1 MSSTLNIGITGLKAA
16 QIGITTTTHNISN
29 AATPGYSRQESIQSN
44 RQPLATGVGFI
55 GQGVEVNTVRRIYSD
70 FLINQVMG
78 AQAASSH
85 LDTQYSHITRLNNL
99 LADATAGLSPVLQDF
114 FNGIHDVANNP
125 ADPAA
130 RQAMLSASS
139 TLVSRYH
146 SLDANLNGIR
156 SEVESEIQTSVEAIN
171 SYVLQIA
178 RLNDQIA
185 TSESVSDG
193 HEANDL
199 RDQRDLLLTDLNKEI
214 KTTVVRMADGG
225 INVYAINGQA
235 LVLGNQSAQLSAQP
249 SASDNTRTSVA
260 YAMSGVT
267 QPLRESDITGGRLGG
282 LVAFRSET
290 LDTAQNTLGRMA
302 IGLALS
308 FNEQHRLGQDLAGN
322 PGGDYFSLASPVASP
337 GAGNTGNA
345 EIAAAFVDAGALT
358 TSDYQ
363 IAYDGANYTIT
374 RLGDGAAQT
383 AAALPA
389 IVDGLQ
395 ISLTS
400 GMIAAGDRFLLR
412 PARNGASGIGL
423 AMSDP
428 AEIAAAAPIRTGAAS
443 GNTGTATIS
452 PGAVDSSYPASPLA
466 GPVTL
471 TFNSATGMLSGFPAA
486 STVTVDN
493 HGTLATYAPGAPVPY
508 AAGAKISFDGM
519 TFSLSGAPAN
529 DDQFA
534 VQPNTG
540 GIGDNRNALL
550 LAALQT
556 RQILSNGTLNFTDAY
571 GQLVSDTGSKTREL
585 EVASGAQ
592 GKLLEEASLSQQSFS
607 GVNLDEEAT
616 RLLRYQQAYQAS
628 AKVMQIASE
637 MFDTL
642 LSIGR

>member
-16 QIGITTTTHNISN
+16 QLGITTTTHNISN

-55 GQGVEVNTVRRIYSD
+55 GQGVQVDTVRRIYSD
-70 FLINQVMG
+70 FLGNQVMG

-85 LDTQYSHITRLNNL
+85 LDTQYSHIRRIDNL
-99 LADATAGLSPVLQDF
+99 LADASAGLSPVLQDF

-156 SEVESEIQTSVEAIN
+156 SEVEAEIRTSVEAIN
-171 SYVLQIA
+171 SYVRQIA

-235 LVLGNQSAQLSAQP
+235 LVLGNQSAQISAKP

-260 YAMSGVT
+260 YEMNGVT

-290 LDTAQNTLGRMA
+290 LDAAQNTLGRMA

-308 FNEQHRLGQDLAGN
+308 FNAQHRLGQDLAGD
-322 PGGDYFSLASPVASP
+322 PGGDYFSLALPAASAA
-337 GAGNTGNA
+337 AGNTGNA
-345 EIAAAFVDAGALT
+345 EVAAAFVDAGALT

-374 RLGDGAAQT
+374 RLADGAAQ
-383 AAALPA
+383 AAAVLPA

-400 GMIAAGDRFLLR
+400 GAMAAGDRFLLR
-412 PARNGASGIGL
+412 PVRNGASGIGL
-423 AMSDP
+423 AVANPS
-428 AEIAAAAPIRTGAAS
+428 AIAAAAPIRTGAAS
-443 GNTGTATIS
+443 GNTGTTSIS
-452 PGAVDSSYPASPLA
+452 PGAVDASYPASPLA

-471 TFNSATGMLSGFPAA
+471 TFNGATGTLSGFPAA
-486 STVTVDN
+486 SAVTVDD
-493 HGTLATYAPGAPVPY
+493 HGTLTTFAPGAPVPY
-508 AAGAKISFDGM
+508 AAGAKLSFNGI

-529 DDQFA
+529 GDQFTL
-534 VQPNTG
+534 QQNTG

-550 LAALQT
+550 LAALQS
-556 RQILSNGTLNFTDAY
+556 RQILSNGTLNFTEAY
-571 GQLVSDTGSKTREL
+571 SQLVSDTGSKTREL
-585 EVASGAQ
+585 EVASGVQ
-592 GKLLEEASLSQQSFS
+592 GRLLEEANLSQQSFS
-607 GVNLDEEAT
+607 GVNLDEEAS